1 MPWLFVGRAIAEI
14 SPECP
19 FHAIPCHSMPN
30 TLVWSGKQGWVYCS
44 QTLIRGYQVDD
55 VTGSICGRHMA
66 SMHQT
71 AAQQAGRSISM
82 GLTHVIQHH
91 HQTVFSF
98 TPLTI
103 SLVVVSVCLRPLV
116 YFPCLQAKTT
126 ADLQDIYK
134 NKLVPTDW

>member
-82 GLTHVIQHH
+82 GLYNTCDTAPSSDHVQFYSTH
-91 HQTVFSF
+91 HQTGGG
-98 TPLTI
+98 
-103 SLVVVSVCLRPLV
+103 VSVSEATCLLSV
-116 YFPCLQAKTT
+116 FTS
-126 ADLQDIYK
+126 
-134 NKLVPTDW
+134 